1 MYLNLTIL
9 LLKTIGFKKEIMA
22 TRKPKTQT
30 PERISTQLIVGKDY
44 FREKINERIQAG
56 EEIYNR
62 NIQTSPQFEEAKQNY
77 YDWDD
82 YNSERLKQ
90 SFNNEHNEYKND
102 YDRVNSF
109 YGMSLGGGRQRNEL
123 QEFKEK
129 LNNKLTNL
137 KQLVAKIDLMKS
149 EVPEQVVS
157 IGTMKAN
164 NAEVNYDIFIVHGH
178 NNEVKI
184 NVARTLEKLGLNP
197 IILHEQ
203 ANAGKTI
210 IEKFEEHSNVGFA
223 IILLTDDDLGKA
235 KKDENLNHRARQNVI
250 LEMGYFIGKLG
261 RDRVCP
267 LYTNGV
273 ELPSD
278 LYGLLYT
285 EIDSSENWKIKMA
298 KELKAAGYEIDVNKI
313 I

>member
-1 MYLNLTIL
+1 
-9 LLKTIGFKKEIMA
+9 MA
-22 TRKPKTQT
+22 TRKKTSQL
-30 PERISTQLIVGKDY
+30 PERIPTQLIVGKDY
-44 FREKINERIQAG
+44 FKEKINERIQAG

-62 NIQTSPQFEEAKQNY
+62 QIQTRPQLEEAKQNY

-82 YNSERLKQ
+82 YNSEILKQ
-90 SFNNEHNEYKND
+90 SFNNEHNEYKTD

-109 YGMSLGGGRQRNEL
+109 YGMFLGGGQQRNEL

-137 KQLVAKIDLMKS
+137 RQLVAKIDLMKS
-149 EVPEQVVS
+149 EVPDQTISDKVS
-157 IGTMKAN
+157 KVNSSETN
-164 NAEVNYDIFIVHGH
+164 NDIFIVHGH

-285 EIDSSENWKIKMA
+285 EIDSAENWKIKIA

>member
-1 MYLNLTIL
+1 MAIR
-9 LLKTIGFKKEIMA
+9 KKA
-22 TRKPKTQT
+22 TQQ
-30 PERISTQLIVGKDY
+30 PERNPTQLIVGKDY
-44 FREKINERIQAG
+44 FKEIINERIQVG
-56 EEIYNR
+56 DEIYNR
-62 NIQTSPQFEEAKQNY
+62 PIQTRPQLEEAQLNY
-77 YDWDD
+77 SDWDD
-82 YNSERLKQ
+82 YNSELLKQ
-90 SFNNEHNEYKND
+90 SFNNEHNEYKSD
-102 YDRVNSF
+102 YDEINSF
-109 YGMSLGGGRQRNEL
+109 YGILLGSGQHRNVI

-137 KQLVAKIDLMKS
+137 RQLVAKIDLMKS
-149 EVPEQVVS
+149 AVPEQS
-157 IGTMKAN
+157 IGAISSK
-164 NAEVNYDIFIVHGH
+164 VNSGDADNDIFIVHGH

-235 KKDENLNHRARQNVI
+235 RRDENLNHRARQNVI

-261 RDRVCP
+261 RERVCP

-285 EIDSSENWKIKMA
+285 EIDSTENWKIKIA
-298 KELKAAGYEIDVNKI
+298 KELKVAGYKIDVNKI

>member
-1 MYLNLTIL
+1 
-9 LLKTIGFKKEIMA
+9 MA
-22 TRKPKTQT
+22 TTRKPTLKAAL
-30 PERISTQLIVGKDY
+30 PPTQLTVGKDY
-44 FREKINERIQAG
+44 FKEKVNERIKAG
-56 EEIYNR
+56 EEIYKR
-62 NIQTSPQFEEAKQNY
+62 QIQTQPELEAANHEY
-77 YDWDD
+77 SNWDD
-82 YNSERLKQ
+82 YNSELLKQ
-90 SFNNEHNEYKND
+90 SFNNEHNEYKED
-102 YDRVNSF
+102 YDSVNNF
-109 YGMSLGGGRQRNEL
+109 YGFYNSGHKRNVL
-123 QEFKEK
+123 NEFREK

-137 KQLVAKIDLMKS
+137 RQLFAKIDLMKS
-149 EVPEQVVS
+149 EVPDQAVAVNTS
-157 IGTMKAN
+157 KAN
-164 NAEVNYDIFIVHGH
+164 SKSASNDIFIVHGH

-223 IILLTDDDLGKA
+223 IILMTDDDLGKA

-261 RDRVCP
+261 RNRVCP
-267 LYTNGV
+267 LYSNGV

-285 EIDSSENWKIKMA
+285 EIDSTENWKIKIA
-298 KELKAAGYEIDVNKI
+298 RELKAAGYDIDVNKI

>member
-1 MYLNLTIL
+1 
-9 LLKTIGFKKEIMA
+9 MA
-22 TRKPKTQT
+22 TRKKTTQQ
-30 PERISTQLIVGKDY
+30 PERIPTQLIVGKDY
-44 FREKINERIQAG
+44 FKEKISERIQAG

-62 NIQTSPQFEEAKQNY
+62 QIQTKSQLEEAKRNY

-82 YNSERLKQ
+82 YNSELLKQ
-90 SFNNEHNEYKND
+90 SFNNEHNEYKTG
-102 YDRVNSF
+102 YDRVNRF
-109 YGMSLGGGRQRNEL
+109 DWMFLGGGQQRNEL
-123 QEFKEK
+123 QEFKKK
-129 LNNKLTNL
+129 LNNKLTYL
-137 KQLVAKIDLMKS
+137 RQLFAKIDLMKS
-149 EVPEQVVS
+149 EVPEQTVS
-157 IGTMKAN
+157 DKVSKVNSSETN
-164 NAEVNYDIFIVHGH
+164 NDIFIVHGH

-203 ANAGKTI
+203 ANEGKTI

-235 KKDENLNHRARQNVI
+235 KKDENLNYRARQNVI

-278 LYGLLYT
+278 LYGLLYI
-285 EIDSSENWKIKMA
+285 EIDSAENWKIKIA

>member
-1 MYLNLTIL
+1 
-9 LLKTIGFKKEIMA
+9 MA
-22 TRKPKTQT
+22 TRKKTTQQ
-30 PERISTQLIVGKDY
+30 PERIPTQLTVGKDY
-44 FREKINERIQAG
+44 FKEKINERIQAG
-56 EEIYNR
+56 DEIYNR
-62 NIQTSPQFEEAKQNY
+62 QIQTRQQLEEAKQNY

-82 YNSERLKQ
+82 YNSELLKQ
-90 SFNNEHNEYKND
+90 SFNKEHNEYKND

-109 YGMSLGGGRQRNEL
+109 YGFALGGGQQRNEL

-137 KQLVAKIDLMKS
+137 RQLVAKIDLMKS
-149 EVPEQVVS
+149 EVPEQAVAV
-157 IGTMKAN
+157 KAAKGHIDSN
-164 NAEVNYDIFIVHGH
+164 NDIFIVHGH

-235 KKDENLNHRARQNVI
+235 KKDENLNYRARQNVI

-285 EIDSSENWKIKMA
+285 EIDSAENWKIKIA
-298 KELKAAGYEIDVNKI
+298 KELKVAGYDIDVNKI

>member
-1 MYLNLTIL
+1 
-9 LLKTIGFKKEIMA
+9 MA
-22 TRKPKTQT
+22 TRKKTTQQ
-30 PERISTQLIVGKDY
+30 PERIPTQLIVGKDY
-44 FREKINERIQAG
+44 FKEKINERIQAG

-62 NIQTSPQFEEAKQNY
+62 QIQTRPQLEEAKQNY

-82 YNSERLKQ
+82 YNSELLKQ
-90 SFNNEHNEYKND
+90 SFNNEHNEYKTD

-109 YGMSLGGGRQRNEL
+109 YGMFLGGGQQRNEL

-137 KQLVAKIDLMKS
+137 RQLVAKIDLMKS
-149 EVPEQVVS
+149 EVPDQTISDKVS
-157 IGTMKAN
+157 KVNSSETN
-164 NAEVNYDIFIVHGH
+164 NDIFIVHGH

-285 EIDSSENWKIKMA
+285 EIDSAENWKIKIA
-298 KELKAAGYEIDVNKI
+298 KELKAAGYKIDVNKI

>member
-1 MYLNLTIL
+1 MFI
-9 LLKTIGFKKEIMA
+9 
-22 TRKPKTQT
+22 
-30 PERISTQLIVGKDY
+30 
-44 FREKINERIQAG
+44 
-56 EEIYNR
+56 
-62 NIQTSPQFEEAKQNY
+62 
-77 YDWDD
+77 
-82 YNSERLKQ
+82 
-90 SFNNEHNEYKND
+90 
-102 YDRVNSF
+102 
-109 YGMSLGGGRQRNEL
+109 GGGQQRNEL
-123 QEFKEK
+123 TEFKEK
-129 LNNKLTNL
+129 LNNKITNL
-137 KQLVAKIDLMKS
+137 QQLAAKIDLMKS
-149 EVPEQVVS
+149 EVPEQTITVS
-157 IGTMKAN
+157 SSKTFDTATNK
-164 NAEVNYDIFIVHGH
+164 DIFIVHGH

-184 NVARTLEKLGLNP
+184 NIARTLEKLGLNP

-223 IILLTDDDLGKA
+223 IILMTDDDLGKA
-235 KKDENLNHRARQNVI
+235 KKDDNLNQRARQNVI

-285 EIDSSENWKIKMA
+285 EIDSSENWKIKVA
-298 KELKAAGYEIDVNKI
+298 KELKAAGYDIDVNKI

>member
-1 MYLNLTIL
+1 
-9 LLKTIGFKKEIMA
+9 MA
-22 TRKPKTQT
+22 TRKKPTQQL
-30 PERISTQLIVGKDY
+30 ERIPTQLIVRKDY
-44 FREKINERIQAG
+44 FKEKVNERIQAG

-62 NIQTSPQFEEAKQNY
+62 QIQTRPQLEDAKQNY

-82 YNSERLKQ
+82 YNSELLKQ
-90 SFNNEHNEYKND
+90 SFNNEHNEYKKD
-102 YDRVNSF
+102 YDGVNSF
-109 YGMSLGGGRQRNEL
+109 YGFFGGDEEKNEL
-123 QEFKEK
+123 MEFQEK
-129 LNNKLTNL
+129 LNNKLINL
-137 KQLVAKIDLMKS
+137 RQLVAKIDIMKS
-149 EVPEQVVS
+149 EVPEQTVTHTPTKGNRS
-157 IGTMKAN
+157 EAST
-164 NAEVNYDIFIVHGH
+164 DIFIVHGH

-223 IILLTDDDLGKA
+223 IILMTDDDLGKA

-261 RDRVCP
+261 RNRVCP

-285 EIDSSENWKIKMA
+285 EIDSAENWKIKIA

>member
-1 MYLNLTIL
+1 MFGSN
-9 LLKTIGFKKEIMA
+9 
-22 TRKPKTQT
+22 
-30 PERISTQLIVGKDY
+30 
-44 FREKINERIQAG
+44 
-56 EEIYNR
+56 
-62 NIQTSPQFEEAKQNY
+62 
-77 YDWDD
+77 
-82 YNSERLKQ
+82 
-90 SFNNEHNEYKND
+90 
-102 YDRVNSF
+102 
-109 YGMSLGGGRQRNEL
+109 RQRNEL
-123 QEFKEK
+123 LEFKEK
-129 LNNKLTNL
+129 VKNKITNL
-137 KQLVAKIDLMKS
+137 KQIVAKVNLMKS
-149 EVPEQVVS
+149 EVPDQVTA
-157 IGTMKAN
+157 IKEITN
-164 NAEVNYDIFIVHGH
+164 NGGKSSNEIFIVHGH

-210 IEKFEEHSNVGFA
+210 IEKFEQHSNVGFA
-223 IILLTDDDLGKA
+223 IILMTDDDLGKA
-235 KKDENLNHRARQNVI
+235 KNDENLNQRSRQNVI

-267 LYTNGV
+267 LYFNGV

-285 EIDSSENWKIKMA
+285 EIDSTENWKIKIA